1 NINLSR
7 GAMFSG
13 ASHMTFG
20 ASSTFQVN
28 VYEADR
34 PKETA
39 ASAAPA
45 GFTAGMTNLGSKLF
59 VLYGMGGAGKT
70 QTALKFMNTF
80 RKRFTQCYI
89 ITANSEESIMAS
101 YYDIALK
108 NGLGEFSNWEAGL
121 RWLSQHQEEWIIL
134 YDNADDPDVDLG
146 KFLPQSSHGNIIV
159 TSRNSSLKQISIK
172 SKVLKDMEPEDGLQL
187 LLKHAIKDHEA
198 TPEQKLTASDIAAK
212 LHYFAL
218 ALVHD
223 GSYIS
228 QQNCLDSYLDRQN
241 CLDSYLHRL
250 EQHQLVLMTRSLPQ
264 SIERYASSVYATW
277 DLSWEKLD
285 EQCKTFLRLCSF
297 YHYEGISRKLFQRA
311 LDNLPWE
318 NEVETLAAYP
328 VLSFLTS
335 QKLEWN
341 ELWMDNIVQ
350 TISSYSLISIEREAT
365 YSLHPLV
372 HHWIRDSIE
381 SAKQT
386 NFQLEAQS
394 IVAIAMNDADMAF
407 LRSLVPHCIHF
418 EITED
423 VHTDGTMGNLWFECG
438 YFSRAYELWEPLWHQ
453 LKEKYGER
461 HQLTLHQMRLVIAAL
476 ARSGKNQ
483 EALEIAEAL
492 LKMTKESFG
501 EEHPMTLNGMQALS
515 IQYSNMGRWN
525 EALQID
531 EPLVEMSKKVLGEQ
545 HPATLTRLTNL
556 ANRYA
561 QVGRGLEALQIRSTL
576 VEVSKKILG
585 EQHPDTLV
593 RLGNLAVSY
602 SDIGRYNEALRIS
615 EPLVEMSKE
624 IMGEQHPD
632 TLDRI
637 QNLARDYFDLGRYN
651 DALHLEEPLVS
662 ISKQI
667 LGEQHP
673 LTMQRIS
680 NLAKS
685 YSHLGRYNE
694 ALQLSEPLVKMSIEI
709 LGERH
714 PDTLNKMQDLASIYF
729 RMGKFEEALQIGEP
743 LAELS
748 KTVLGEE
755 HPDTLTRLG
764 NLALYLSY
772 IGNNEKALQIEEPV
786 LEKCRNLL
794 GEQHPST
801 LIAMRI
807 LAGIYSSVGRHQE
820 ALQILEP
827 LVELSKQTLGEQ
839 HPYTIRRMEKLME
852 IRADIDT
859 PTSDIA
865 PPKKSSHK
873 AFKGIFRLFKKHS
886 RK

>member
-1 NINLSR
+1 
-7 GAMFSG
+7 M
-13 ASHMTFG
+13 
-20 ASSTFQVN
+20 
-28 VYEADR
+28 
-34 PKETA
+34 
-39 ASAAPA
+39 
-45 GFTAGMTNLGSKLF
+45 
-59 VLYGMGGAGKT
+59 
-70 QTALKFMNTF
+70 
-80 RKRFTQCYI
+80 I
-89 ITANSEESIMAS
+89 IANSEESIKAR

-121 RWLSQHQEEWIIL
+121 RWLSQHQEEWVIL
-134 YDNADDPDVDLG
+134 YDNADDPDLDLG
-146 KFLPQSSHGNIIV
+146 KFLPQSSHGNVII
-159 TSRNSSLKQISIK
+159 TSRNSTLNQISIK
-172 SKVLKDMEPEDGLQL
+172 SKVLKDMEPEDGIQL

-198 TPEQKLTASDIAAK
+198 TPVQKLTASDIAAK

-218 ALVHD
+218 ALVHA

-228 QQNCLDSYLDRQN
+228 QQN

-250 EQHQLVLMTRSLPQ
+250 EQHQQVLMTRSLPQ
-264 SIERYASSVYATW
+264 SIEKYSLSVYATW
-277 DLSWEKLD
+277 NLSWEKLD

-297 YHYEGISRKLFQRA
+297 YHYEGILRKLFQRA
-311 LDNLPWE
+311 LNNLPWE
-318 NEVETLAAYP
+318 KEVETLAAYP

-335 QKLEWN
+335 QKLEWD

-350 TISSYSLISIEREAT
+350 TISSYSLISIEKGGT

-372 HHWIRDSIE
+372 HRWIRDSIE
-381 SAKQT
+381 SVKQRD
-386 NFQLEAQS
+386 FQLEAQS
-394 IVAIAMNDADMAF
+394 IVAIAINGADMAF
-407 LRSLVPHCIHF
+407 LRSLVPHCTDF
-418 EITED
+418 D
-423 VHTDGTMGNLWFECG
+423 VTGGFHTDWAIGYLWFKCG
-438 YFSRAYELWEPLWHQ
+438 YYSRAYDLWEPLWHK
-453 LKEKYGER
+453 LEVKYGER
-461 HQLTLHQMRLVIAAL
+461 HHLTLDQMNWVI
-476 ARSGKNQ
+476 
-483 EALEIAEAL
+483 EALDNLGNNKEGMKLAESM

-501 EEHPMTLNGMQALS
+501 EEDPMTLNGMHVLS
-515 IQYSNMGRWN
+515 NQYSNMGRWS

-545 HPATLTRLTNL
+545 HPDILTRLQNL
-556 ANRYA
+556 AVRYR
-561 QVGRGLEALQIRSTL
+561 QVGRYLESLHIRSML
-576 VEVSKKILG
+576 VEVSKEILG
-585 EQHPDTLV
+585 EQHRDTLD
-593 RLGNLAVSY
+593 RLGNLAVIY
-602 SDIGRYNEALRIS
+602 IEIGRYNEALQIS

-632 TLDRI
+632 TLRRI
-637 QNLARDYFDLGRYN
+637 QNLARNYFHLGRYN
-651 DALHLEEPLVS
+651 DALHLEEPLIN

-673 LTMQRIS
+673 VTMQQIS
-680 NLAKS
+680 NLALS
-685 YSHLGRYNE
+685 YSYLGRYNE
-694 ALQLSEPLVKMSIEI
+694 ALQLSEPLVKMSVEI
-709 LGERH
+709 LGEHH
-714 PDTLNKMQDLASIYF
+714 PDTLNEMQALANIYF

-755 HPDTLTRLG
+755 HPDTIARLG

-772 IGNNEKALQIEEPV
+772 TGNNEKALQIEEPV

-807 LAGIYSSVGRHQE
+807 LAGIYSRVGRPQE

-827 LVELSKQTLGEQ
+827 LVEMSK
-839 HPYTIRRMEKLME
+839 METLME